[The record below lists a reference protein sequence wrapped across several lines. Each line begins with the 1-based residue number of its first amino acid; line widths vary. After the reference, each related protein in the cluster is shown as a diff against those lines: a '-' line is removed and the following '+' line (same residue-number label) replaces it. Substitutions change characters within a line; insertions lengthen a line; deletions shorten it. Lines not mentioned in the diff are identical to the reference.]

1 VYNVTIAACF
11 IISHGATAAA
21 AAAGDIYSKKNI
33 SFSSTFRKFMI
44 LFYSV

>member
-11 IISHGATAAA
+11 IISHGATAA